1 MSKSKNTKANDA
13 FGFGGDSDEEMEDV
27 VETEQND
34 EKLIRLA
41 DQADDEESAFGF
53 NFASAPDKKV
63 FDPSKSAK
71 RTPGEVGKAK
81 PSSK

>member
-1 MSKSKNTKANDA
+1 MSETKNIKKNDA
-13 FGFGGDSDEEMEDV
+13 FGFGSESDQEMDDGIQEEPKEV
-27 VETEQND
+27 D
-34 EKLIRLA
+34 E
-41 DQADDEESAFGF
+41 EESAFGF

-71 RTPGEVGKAK
+71 RTPGAVGKAK